1 MIGDL
6 EARVT
11 LREPDSL
18 PGQLP
23 LGNVDHLYVAH
34 DDAPM
39 GYWRKPDGWVTLSQY
54 GDNGTEK
61 KLDREFVRLGKYGT
75 YSSSAIARDKDPLL
89 PLVLKGGLCELPAE
103 QVKNLGWHRAPDRT
117 AKRSHREVHAM
128 VQAVMQRQGC
138 SHEEAVVAVM
148 PQLAGVDLKDWEC
161 VPCKGRWFPTQGA
174 FENHT
179 TVMHREALQSE
190 SIGKAV
196 AAAHGA
202 ATGAS
207 ASNEALLALIAQ
219 QGDVIA
225 ELKARLDAAE
235 AKAEPKK
242 NGKAADG

>member
-23 LGNVDHLYVAH
+23 LGRIDHLFVAH

-39 GYWRKPDGWVTLSQY
+39 GYWRKPDGWVILSQY

-61 KLDREFVRLGKYGT
+61 KLDRDFVRLGKYGT
-75 YSSSAIARDKDPLL
+75 YSSSAIAQDKDPLL
-89 PLVLKGGLCELPAE
+89 PLVLKDGLRELPAE
-103 QVKNLGWHRAPDRT
+103 QIKNLGWHRVPDRT

-128 VQAVMQRQGC
+128 VQATMQRQGC
-138 SHEEAVVAVM
+138 SREEAVAVVM
-148 PQLAGVDLKDWEC
+148 PQTQGYDMTDHHC
-161 VPCKGRWFPTQGA
+161 VPCNNRPFPTSAALQ
-174 FENHT
+174 NHT
-179 TVMHREALQSE
+179 TVMHKDALQSE

-235 AKAEPKK
+235 AKGEPKK